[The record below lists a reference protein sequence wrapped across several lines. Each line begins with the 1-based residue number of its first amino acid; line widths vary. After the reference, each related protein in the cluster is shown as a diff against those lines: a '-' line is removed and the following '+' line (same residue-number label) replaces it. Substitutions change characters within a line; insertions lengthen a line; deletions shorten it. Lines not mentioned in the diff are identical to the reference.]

1 MPRSEARNS
10 MNRPLLAFSFFLT
23 FFGVHA
29 AARAALLP
37 ERIDPGAPFPRILI
51 QAPNVESV
59 APGVAYGDYQLET
72 TAGPLAIH
80 VVAVEPHRSDVR
92 IGSVVADDSLI
103 SHGETVGSM
112 ARRTRAV
119 AGINGDF
126 FDIGNTNRPINM
138 VVRNGA
144 LLQLPYKRYVLA
156 ITRDG
161 EERIAEFNF
170 TGNVVINDRT
180 MPLDGLDEMP
190 QPGGGISLV
199 TPLYGRVPPHDD
211 ITMAAL
217 EPLQGVPPLAR
228 YRVTR
233 VVDNLSPQP
242 PGYYLAI
249 GPSDYGIVGVPQSGD
264 VVVVNG
270 DLSPLGLSSIT
281 AAVGGGA
288 LILHNGEWYDDYDAP
303 YREENT
309 KRMPCSGAAIS
320 PDGRLLLVEVDGR
333 QADLSVGVTRR
344 EFAALMRSLG
354 ATEGLLLDGGGSST
368 LVVRRLGD
376 SVADVVNSPS
386 DGRERP
392 IADGIFVYSTAPA
405 GPAVRLVARPNV
417 LRAVDGAEIP
427 MRVAAVDANYHVAA
441 GAIDVRFS
449 VVPPRLGFVRNG
461 RFFALH
467 PGSGRLVLRDGGVS
481 GSVPIQI
488 DATPARSKIVPAE
501 PNVDPNATI
510 ALRAQAYDPH
520 GYALALPPLLRWMS
534 SAGAIDAEG
543 NFHAGSHDA
552 TVAVRIGDTTA
563 TTRVTVGSH
572 DVALPFAEHAHFV
585 TARRGGAGS
594 VERDAGCRSCVRLSF
609 SFGNGERAAYAA
621 SNLLLP
627 AGTIGV
633 AFDVQ
638 DDGSDARLRVA
649 VRNEINEDVLVDA
662 TQLGQPGWR
671 SIAVRFPIGTRAV
684 RLMSIYVLPPKG
696 IELSDGSI
704 VLRNVRAIVAGEPSA
719 GPTTLRSPR

>member
-1 MPRSEARNS
+1 MKGS
-10 MNRPLLAFSFFLT
+10 LLVFFFFFLALN
-23 FFGVHA
+23 A

-37 ERIDPGAPFPRILI
+37 ERIDPGEPFPRILI
-51 QAPNVESV
+51 EAPNVESV

-72 TAGPLAIH
+72 ASGPLAVH
-80 VVAVEPHRSDVR
+80 VVAVQAHHSDVR
-92 IGSVVADDSLI
+92 IGSVVSDDALV

-126 FDIGNTNRPINM
+126 FDIGNTNRPVNM
-138 VVRNGA
+138 VVRDGA
-144 LLQLPYKRYVLA
+144 LLQLPYKRFVLA

-161 EERIAEFNF
+161 DARIAEFNF
-170 TGNVVINDRT
+170 TGNVVIGDRT

-190 QPGGGISLV
+190 QPNGGISLV

-217 EPLQGVPPLAR
+217 EPLGGVPPLTR

-264 VVVVNG
+264 VIAATG
-270 DLSPLGLSSIT
+270 DLSPLGLNSIA

-288 LILHNGEWYDDYDAP
+288 LILHDGEWYDDLDAP
-303 YREENT
+303 YRTENS
-309 KRMPCSGAAIS
+309 KRMPCSGAAIA
-320 PDGRLLLVEVDGR
+320 PDGRLFLVEVDGR

-392 IADGIFVYSTAPA
+392 VADGIFVYSTAPA
-405 GPAVRLVARPNV
+405 GPATRLVARPSI
-417 LRAVDGAEIP
+417 LRAVDGAAIP
-427 MRVAAVDANYHVAA
+427 LRVAAVDANYHVTATA
-441 GAIDVRFS
+441 SAVRSS
-449 VVPPRLGFVRNG
+449 VEPPRLGFVRDG
-461 RFFALH
+461 TFVALR
-467 PGSGRLVLRDGGVS
+467 PGSGQLVLRAGGVS
-481 GSVPIQI
+481 GSVPIEVA
-488 DATPARSKIVPAE
+488 ATPTRSKIVPAE

-510 ALRAQAYDPH
+510 ALRAQAYDAH
-520 GYALALPPLLRWMS
+520 GYPLALPPMLRWIS
-534 SAGAIDAEG
+534 SAGAIDAG
-543 NFHAGSHDA
+543 GRFRAGSHDA
-552 TVAVRIGDTTA
+552 TVAVRIGGTTA

-572 DVALPFAEHAHFV
+572 DVTLPFAEHASFL
-585 TARRGGAGS
+585 TARRGGSGS
-594 VERDAGCRSCVRLSF
+594 VQRDPGCRSCVRLSYA
-609 SFGNGERAAYAA
+609 FGNGERAAYAVSDLA
-621 SNLLLP
+621 LP
-627 AGTIGV
+627 GGTIGV
-633 AFDVQ
+633 AFDVE

-649 VRNEINEDVLVDA
+649 VRNEIGEDVLVDA
-662 TQLGQPGWR
+662 TELGNPGWR
-671 SIAVRFPIGTRAV
+671 SVAVRFPIGTRAT
-684 RLMSIYVLPPKG
+684 RLTSIYVLPPKG

-704 VLRNVRAIVAGEPSA
+704 VLRNVRAIVAGEESAAPSRVR
-719 GPTTLRSPR
+719 TRR